1 MGSVL
6 EAAEAFA
13 LVNPAPLSKLFKQRE
28 VAGGSLRPPVVV
40 RADGVGFG
48 KALKEGFT
56 WPRDRRV
63 HEALINATE
72 KLMRRYSASAAYVV
86 SDEVSVLFRTLPYSG
101 RLFKVV
107 SVAASILS
115 SHVSIEL
122 NRPLYF
128 DARAIQLTNIEEFVP
143 YVIFRARVGLNNYVS
158 SLYHSVVKNDH
169 ETPPL
174 PQMLNHVKRI
184 VGDRDSW
191 ECCGTLLYWGTR
203 LKDGV
208 NKRTG
213 KHVTVVRKTIIK
225 VDVKS
230 PSDIV
235 KVCQSIKASPTR

>member
-1 MGSVL
+1 MGNVL

-13 LVNPAPLSKLFKQRE
+13 SVNPAPLSKLYRQRE
-28 VAGGSLRPPVVV
+28 VAGGTLRPPVVV

-48 KALKEGFT
+48 KTLKERFA

-63 HEALINATE
+63 HDALVNAAE
-72 KLMRRYSASAAYVV
+72 KLMQRYSASAAYVV

-107 SVAASILS
+107 SITASILS
-115 SHVSIEL
+115 SHVSLEL
-122 NRPLYF
+122 SKPLYF
-128 DARAIQLTNIEEFVP
+128 DAKAIQLTSVEEFTP

-158 SLYHSVVKNDH
+158 SLYHSMVEDRR

-174 PQMLNHVKRI
+174 PQMIEHIKEV
-184 VGDRDSW
+184 VSHHDSW

-208 NKRTG
+208 NRRTG
-213 KHVTVVRKTIIK
+213 KRVTVVRRVIIK
-225 VDVKS
+225 VNVTS
-230 PSDIV
+230 PKDIV
-235 KVCQSIKASPTR
+235 EVCQSIKSSPY

>member
-1 MGSVL
+1 MGNVL
-6 EAAEAFA
+6 EVAKAFA
-13 LVNPAPLSKLFKQRE
+13 SVNPAPLSKLYKQRE
-28 VAGGSLRPPVVV
+28 VTGGKLRPPAVV

-48 KALKEGFT
+48 KALKEGFA

-63 HEALINATE
+63 HEALINAAE

-107 SVAASILS
+107 SVTASILS

-128 DARAIQLTNIEEFVP
+128 DARAIRLTNVEEFVP

-158 SLYHSVVKNDH
+158 SLYHSIAKNNH

-174 PQMLNHVKRI
+174 PRMLKYVEKI
-184 VGDRDSW
+184 IGDRDSW
-191 ECCGTLLYWGTR
+191 ECCGTLLYWGTY

-208 NKRTG
+208 DRRTG
-213 KHVTVVRKTIIK
+213 KRVTVVRRSIIK
-225 VDVKS
+225 VNVTS

-235 KVCQSIKASPTR
+235 KACQSIKASPY

>member
-1 MGSVL
+1 MGNVL
-6 EAAEAFA
+6 EAAKAFA
-13 LVNPAPLSKLFKQRE
+13 PVNPAPLSKLYKQRE
-28 VAGGSLRPPVVV
+28 VAGGTLRPPVVV

-48 KALKEGFT
+48 RALKEGFT
-56 WPRDRRV
+56 WPRDRKV
-63 HEALINATE
+63 HEALINAAE

-107 SVAASILS
+107 SVTASILS

-128 DARAIQLTNIEEFVP
+128 DARAIQLTDVEEFVP
-143 YVIFRARVGLNNYVS
+143 YVILRTRVGLNNYVS
-158 SLYHSVVKNDH
+158 SLYHSMVKNHH

-174 PQMLNHVKRI
+174 PRMLEHVKEI
-184 VGDRDSW
+184 VRNRDSW

-208 NKRTG
+208 NRRTG
-213 KHVTVVRKTIIK
+213 ERVTVVRRAIIK
-225 VDVKS
+225 VNVTS
-230 PSDIV
+230 PSDVV
-235 KVCQSIKASPTR
+235 KVCQSIKSSPY

>member
-1 MGSVL
+1 MGNVL

-13 LVNPAPLSKLFKQRE
+13 SVNPAPLSKLYKQRE
-28 VAGGSLRPPVVV
+28 VTGGTLSPPVVV

-48 KALKEGFT
+48 KALKEGFA

-63 HEALINATE
+63 HDALVKAAE
-72 KLMRRYSASAAYVV
+72 ELMRRYSASAAYVV

-115 SHVSIEL
+115 SHVSLEL
-122 NRPLYF
+122 SKPLYF
-128 DARAIQLTNIEEFVP
+128 DARAIQLTSVEEFAP

-158 SLYHSVVKNDH
+158 SLYHSMVENH
-169 ETPPL
+169 RETPPL
-174 PQMLNHVKRI
+174 PQMIEHVRE
-184 VGDRDSW
+184 VVRHHDSW

-208 NKRTG
+208 NRRTG
-213 KHVTVVRKTIIK
+213 ERVTVVRRAIIK
-225 VDVKS
+225 VNVTS
-230 PSDIV
+230 PKDIV
-235 KVCQSIKASPTR
+235 EVCQSIKSSPY

>member
-13 LVNPAPLSKLFKQRE
+13 SVNPAPLSKLYKQRE
-28 VAGGSLRPPVVV
+28 VAGGTLRPPVVV

-63 HEALINATE
+63 HEALINAAE
-72 KLMRRYSASAAYVV
+72 RLMWRYSASATYVV
-86 SDEVSVLFRTLPYSG
+86 SDEVSVLFQTLPYSG

-107 SVAASILS
+107 SVMASILS

-128 DARAIQLTNIEEFVP
+128 DARVIQLTNIEEFTP

-158 SLYHSVVKNDH
+158 SLYHSMAKNNR

-174 PQMLNHVKRI
+174 PQMLKHVKGI
-184 VGDRDSW
+184 IENRDSW

-213 KHVTVVRKTIIK
+213 KRVTVVRRTIIK
-225 VDVKS
+225 VNVTS

-235 KVCQSIKASPTR
+235 KACQNIKASPY